1 MPIDSP
7 ASPPPPLPPDV
18 MTLVRHAVQHRVDAD
33 AHHAPLRYLL
43 RKVEQR
49 RDGVRDTTKEIIET
63 QDGDVA
69 RLVAIDDKPLSPEA
83 ERLELDRLDNLARHP
98 ELQEHRHR
106 SELKDAER
114 TNHLLSLLP
123 QAFHYRMEGLTQC
136 GARQCYRISF
146 TPDLRFDP
154 PDMEA
159 DVLRGIAGEVW
170 IDQTEE
176 RLTRLDAHFIDDVD
190 FGFGILGKLNR
201 GGSVV
206 LEQSNIGDHDWELT
220 SLRLHLT
227 GKALLV
233 KSVEMHVTE
242 NASRFSRVPPTLTY
256 RDAVE
261 LLKR

>member
-1 MPIDSP
+1 MP
-7 ASPPPPLPPDV
+7 
-18 MTLVRHAVQHRVDAD
+18 LVRRAVQHRIEAN

-63 QDGDVA
+63 RDGDVA
-69 RLVAIDDKPLSPEA
+69 RLVAIDDRPLSPEA
-83 ERLELDRLDNLARHP
+83 QRLELDRLDNLAHHP
-98 ELQEHRHR
+98 ELQEHRR
-106 SELKDAER
+106 KNELKDAER

-123 QAFHYRMEGLTQC
+123 QAFHYRMEGLTPC
-136 GARQCYRISF
+136 GPRQCYRISF
-146 TPDLRFDP
+146 TPNLRFNP
-154 PDMEA
+154 PDMES
-159 DVLRGIAGEVW
+159 DLLRGIAGEVW

-190 FGFGILGKLNR
+190 FGFGIVGKLNR

-220 SLRLHLT
+220 GLRLHLT

-233 KSVEMHVTE
+233 KPLEMHITE
-242 NASRFSRVPPTLTY
+242 SASRFSKVPQTLTY

-261 LLKR
+261 LLRHTAATP